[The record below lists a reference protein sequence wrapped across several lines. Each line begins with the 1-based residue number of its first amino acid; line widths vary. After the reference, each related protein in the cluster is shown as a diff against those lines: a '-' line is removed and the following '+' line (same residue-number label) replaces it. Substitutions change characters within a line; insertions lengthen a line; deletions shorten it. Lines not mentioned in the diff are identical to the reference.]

1 MRASERGFWS
11 QVEMM
16 RNRSAI
22 VAVIL
27 GLTLGALTGL
37 SAFFG
42 WPMLGHSKALAPPS
56 HPKFAEVRWPFPTD
70 EWGEGKAFRCA
81 AADCGVQVSVYIRA
95 KIGFCSC
102 LSGVSDDN
110 ELDRLS
116 DFSLMGEK
124 PSVLG
129 AGHEI
134 NVAWMKGRSRAYTV
148 VEPYQPASSAL
159 AIAFNDRCDA
169 IVATA
174 TVAHD
179 PPTSFEPSVIDFLNS
194 EVIVRWAE
202 VTLGL

>member
-1 MRASERGFWS
+1 MAG
-11 QVEMM
+11 
-16 RNRSAI
+16 NRSTIVAI
-22 VAVIL
+22 VL
-27 GLTLGALTGL
+27 GLALGASAGL
-37 SAFFG
+37 SAFFA
-42 WPMLGHSKALAPPS
+42 WPMLVQSKALTPPG

-81 AADCGVQVSVYIRA
+81 AKDCGVDVNVYIRA
-95 KIGFCSC
+95 KIGFCNCST
-102 LSGVSDDN
+102 GVSDDN

-116 DFSLMGEK
+116 DFNLMGDK

-129 AGHEI
+129 PGHEI
-134 NVAWMKGRSRAYTV
+134 NIAWMKGRSRAYTV
-148 VEPYQPASSAL
+148 TEPYHAPGSVL

-179 PPTSFEPSVIDFLNS
+179 GPQAIEPSVIEFLNS
-194 EVIVRWAE
+194 EVIVHWAE

>member
-1 MRASERGFWS
+1 MAG
-11 QVEMM
+11 
-16 RNRSAI
+16 NRSAI

-27 GLTLGALTGL
+27 GLALGAFAGL
-37 SAFFG
+37 SAFFA
-42 WPMLGHSKALAPPS
+42 WPMLVQSKALTPPS

-70 EWGEGKAFRCA
+70 EWGEGKAFHCA
-81 AADCGVQVSVYIRA
+81 AKDCGVDVNVYIRA
-95 KIGFCSC
+95 KIGFCNC
-102 LSGVSDDN
+102 LTGVSDDN

-116 DFSLMGEK
+116 DFNLMRGK

-129 AGHEI
+129 PGHEI
-134 NVAWMKGRSRAYTV
+134 KIAWMKGRSRAYAV
-148 VEPYQPASSAL
+148 AEPYRAPSSVL

-179 PPTSFEPSVIDFLNS
+179 GPKAIEPSVIEFLNS
-194 EVIVRWAE
+194 EVVVHWAE

>member
-1 MRASERGFWS
+1 MIKT
-11 QVEMM
+11 
-16 RNRSAI
+16 RSTV
-22 VAVIL
+22 VAVIA
-27 GLTLGALTGL
+27 GLALGALAGL

-42 WPMLGHSKALAPPS
+42 WPILVHSKALAPPS

-81 AADCGVQVSVYIRA
+81 AADCGVEVSVYIRA
-95 KIGFCSC
+95 KIGFCNC

-116 DFSLMGEK
+116 DFNLMGEK
-124 PSVLG
+124 PAVLG

-134 NVAWMKGRSRAYTV
+134 NIAWMKGRSRAYAV
-148 VEPYQPASSAL
+148 AEPYRTPGSAL

-179 PPTSFEPSVIDFLNS
+179 PPTAIEPSVIEFLNS
-194 EVIVRWAE
+194 EVIVHWAE

>member
-1 MRASERGFWS
+1 MIKT
-11 QVEMM
+11 
-16 RNRSAI
+16 RSTI
-22 VAVIL
+22 VAVIA
-27 GLTLGALTGL
+27 GFALGALAGL

-42 WPMLGHSKALAPPS
+42 WPILVHSKALAPPG

-81 AADCGVQVSVYIRA
+81 AADCGVEVSVYIRA
-95 KIGFCSC
+95 KIGFCNC

-116 DFSLMGEK
+116 DFNLMGEK
-124 PSVLG
+124 PAVLG

-134 NVAWMKGRSRAYTV
+134 NIAWMKGRSRAYTV
-148 VEPYQPASSAL
+148 AEPYRAPGSAL

-179 PPTSFEPSVIDFLNS
+179 PPTAIEPSVIEFLNS

>member
-1 MRASERGFWS
+1 MI
-11 QVEMM
+11 
-16 RNRSAI
+16 RSRSTV
-22 VAVIL
+22 VAVIA
-27 GLTLGALTGL
+27 GLTLGALAGL

-42 WPMLGHSKALAPPS
+42 WPMSVHSKALAPPS

-81 AADCGVQVSVYIRA
+81 AADCGVEVSVYIRA
-95 KIGFCSC
+95 KIGFCNC
-102 LSGVSDDN
+102 LTGVSDDN

-116 DFSLMGEK
+116 DFNLMGEK

-134 NVAWMKGRSRAYTV
+134 NIAWMKGRSRAYAV
-148 VEPYQPASSAL
+148 AAPYRAPGSAL

-179 PPTSFEPSVIDFLNS
+179 PPTAIEPSVIEFLNS
-194 EVIVRWAE
+194 EVIVHWAE

>member
-1 MRASERGFWS
+1 MTG
-11 QVEMM
+11 
-16 RNRSAI
+16 NRSTIFAI
-22 VAVIL
+22 ML
-27 GLTLGALTGL
+27 GLALGAFVGL
-37 SAFFG
+37 SAFFA
-42 WPMLGHSKALAPPS
+42 WPMLVQSNALTPPS

-81 AADCGVQVSVYIRA
+81 TADCGVEVNVYIRA
-95 KIGFCSC
+95 KIGFCNCST
-102 LSGVSDDN
+102 GVSDDS

-116 DFSLMGEK
+116 DFNLMDGK

-129 AGHEI
+129 PGHEI
-134 NVAWMKGRSRAYTV
+134 NIAWMKGRSRAYTV
-148 VEPYQPASSAL
+148 SEPYHAPGSVL

-179 PPTSFEPSVIDFLNS
+179 GPQAIESSVIEFLNS
-194 EVIVRWAE
+194 EIIVHWAE

>member
-1 MRASERGFWS
+1 MI
-11 QVEMM
+11 
-16 RNRSAI
+16 RNRSTVVAI
-22 VAVIL
+22 LA
-27 GLTLGALTGL
+27 GLALGALGGL

-42 WPMLGHSKALAPPS
+42 WPMSVHSEALAPPS
-56 HPKFAEVRWPFPTD
+56 HPRFAEVRWPFPTD
-70 EWGEGKAFRCA
+70 EWGAGKAFRCA
-81 AADCGVQVSVYIRA
+81 AADCGVEVSVYIRA
-95 KIGFCSC
+95 KIGFCNC

-116 DFSLMGEK
+116 DFNLMGEK

-134 NVAWMKGRSRAYTV
+134 KIAWMKGRSRAYAV
-148 VEPYQPASSAL
+148 AEPYRAPGSAL

-179 PPTSFEPSVIDFLNS
+179 PPTAIEPSVIDFLNS
-194 EVIVRWAE
+194 EVVVHWAE

>member
-1 MRASERGFWS
+1 MVAS
-11 QVEMM
+11 
-16 RNRSAI
+16 RNTVI
-22 VAVIL
+22 AVML
-27 GLTLGALTGL
+27 GLALGAAAGL

-42 WPMLGHSKALAPPS
+42 LPMLVQSKALTAPN
-56 HPKFAEVRWPFPTD
+56 HPKFTEARWPFPTD

-81 AADCGVQVSVYIRA
+81 AADCGVDVSVYIRA
-95 KIGFCSC
+95 KIGFCNC
-102 LSGVSDDN
+102 VSGVSDDN

-116 DFSLMGEK
+116 DFNPMGEK

-129 AGHEI
+129 AGHAI
-134 NVAWMKGRSRAYTV
+134 NIAWMKGRSRAYAV
-148 VEPYQPASSAL
+148 AEPYHAPGSAL

-179 PPTSFEPSVIDFLNS
+179 PPTAIEPSVIDFLNS
-194 EVIVRWAE
+194 EVIVHWTE

>member
-1 MRASERGFWS
+1 MTG
-11 QVEMM
+11 
-16 RNRSAI
+16 NRSTIFAI
-22 VAVIL
+22 ML
-27 GLTLGALTGL
+27 GLALGAFVGL
-37 SAFFG
+37 SAFFA
-42 WPMLGHSKALAPPS
+42 WPMLVQSNALTPPS

-81 AADCGVQVSVYIRA
+81 PADCGVEVNVYIRA
-95 KIGFCSC
+95 KIGFCNCST
-102 LSGVSDDN
+102 GVSDDS

-116 DFSLMGEK
+116 DFNLMDGK

-129 AGHEI
+129 PGHEI
-134 NVAWMKGRSRAYTV
+134 NIAWMKGRSRAYTV
-148 VEPYQPASSAL
+148 SEPYHAPGSVL

-179 PPTSFEPSVIDFLNS
+179 GPQAIESSVIEFLNS
-194 EVIVRWAE
+194 EIIVHWAE